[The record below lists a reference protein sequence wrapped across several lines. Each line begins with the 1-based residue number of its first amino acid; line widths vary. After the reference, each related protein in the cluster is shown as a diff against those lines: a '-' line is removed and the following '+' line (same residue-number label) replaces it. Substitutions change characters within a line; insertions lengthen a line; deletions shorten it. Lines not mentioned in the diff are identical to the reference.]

1 MTTEKTDSR
10 ARRRAARKR
19 WMRYPIKPE
28 SGYPRYE
35 PVKVKSLDFED
46 RSNVD
51 WSGYYQDGEVPK
63 DYE

>member
-1 MTTEKTDSR
+1 MSTVKTDAR
-10 ARRRAARKR
+10 ARRRVARRK
-19 WMRYPIKPE
+19 WMRFPIKPRE
-28 SGYPRYE
+28 GYKEYE
-35 PVKVKSLDFED
+35 PVRVKSLDFED